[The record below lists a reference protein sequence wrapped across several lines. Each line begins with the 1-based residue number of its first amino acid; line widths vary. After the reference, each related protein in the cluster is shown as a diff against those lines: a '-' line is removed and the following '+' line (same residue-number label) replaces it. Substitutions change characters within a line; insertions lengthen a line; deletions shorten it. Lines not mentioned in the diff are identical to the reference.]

1 MKKLFLRVGVIMAVF
16 CVGWGS
22 YAAYRAHLNLVTLDV
37 HGADLRAV
45 VHSIMWQTWEKILVH
60 REVNGKVTLNVH
72 DAPLE
77 RVLQILGEQTSSRWT
92 AVYPLYSSRKS
103 LTALH
108 NLTLGIATAD
118 TNGWSAFQTRGMRL
132 GGGGGPGGGAFGANL
147 RAENQLVSMKAV
159 NKDVSVVALGLER
172 YAQAQ
177 VVPEDGTKGIVYL
190 SITDGTM
197 SKVVSQLASQ
207 VDRHWTRFY
216 AFEPGFR
223 PPGGSTNDDTSAGR
237 DGPPPEFAQR
247 MEQQFEAQLEA
258 MSPEE
263 QKRAQD
269 RRQRWQEMRNLT
281 PEERR
286 ERIAQLMS
294 DPGAQQQ
301 MIQRMAQRLK
311 DSTADQRADRSNQN
325 WARKAAQMAAAS
337 SGGGS
342 TRGGGSRGGS

>member
-1 MKKLFLRVGVIMAVF
+1 
-16 CVGWGS
+16 
-22 YAAYRAHLNLVTLDV
+22 
-37 HGADLRAV
+37 
-45 VHSIMWQTWEKILVH
+45 
-60 REVNGKVTLNVH
+60 
-72 DAPLE
+72 
-77 RVLQILGEQTSSRWT
+77 
-92 AVYPLYSSRKS
+92 
-103 LTALH
+103 
-108 NLTLGIATAD
+108 
-118 TNGWSAFQTRGMRL
+118 MRL

-197 SKVVSQLASQ
+197 SKAVSQLASQ

-247 MEQQFEAQLEA
+247 MEQQFEAQLET